1 MTCQQKNG
9 LTFRLNNT
17 KNPVFFFL
25 FEAQLGKL
33 YQQIGE
39 TINETPESWEKVCL
53 YGKMGEANCYAYF
66 FITRKT
72 THLPFIS

>member
-1 MTCQQKNG
+1 MNVIKKTG
-9 LTFRLNNT
+9 FYSRIESGFL
-17 KNPVFFFL
+17 FL

-53 YGKMGEANCYAYF
+53 YGKMGEANCHAYF